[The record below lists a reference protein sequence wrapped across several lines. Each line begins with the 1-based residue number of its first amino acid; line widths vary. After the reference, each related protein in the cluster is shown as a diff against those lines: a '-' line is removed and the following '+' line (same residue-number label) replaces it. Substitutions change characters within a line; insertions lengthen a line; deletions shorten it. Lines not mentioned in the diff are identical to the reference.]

1 MPRDQKKSKRMRAI
15 MTATMFKTIDVI
27 ALYIDRCLEK
37 GRGRDY
43 EIMEYLFP
51 DLMSIEPVDEELVR
65 DYAKQAIRDQLPGV
79 TGLIDAWTQNGNCKN
94 GTPIIKKELDNFRYF
109 ITKQFPDELCLVG
122 PLRKDLSLK

>member
-1 MPRDQKKSKRMRAI
+1 MRAI

-79 TGLIDAWTQNGNCKN
+79 TGLIDAWTQNGNWKN